1 MRQSRS
7 PKLGDMLVVTPDDR
21 IRRRPG
27 PGDRVYV
34 GVVYKIVLDKWGH
47 KNNVF
52 VLWQG
57 DIAPNYNR
65 AHGYCGMNIHNLR
78 SEFRVVRSGVD
89 IP

>member
-7 PKLGDMLVVTPDDR
+7 PKLGDILVVTLNDR
-21 IRRRPG
+21 STSRPLTG
-27 PGDRVYV
+27 VKYV
-34 GVVYKIVLDKWGH
+34 GMVYKIVFDKWGH

-52 VLWQG
+52 VSWQQ

-65 AHGYCGMNIHNLR
+65 KHGYCGANIHNLR
-78 SEFRVVRSGVD
+78 SEFRVVRNGVD

>member
-1 MRQSRS
+1 VRQSRS
-7 PKLGDMLVVTPDDR
+7 PKLGDILVVTPDGRDR
-21 IRRRPG
+21 LLG
-27 PGDRVYV
+27 QGDAKYV
-34 GVVYKIVLDKWGH
+34 GMVYKIVLDKWGH

-52 VLWQG
+52 VSWQQ

-78 SEFRVVRSGVD
+78 SEFRVIRNGVD